1 MLTTP
6 PQIAG
11 YQLAEIIHQTASTAV
26 YQAIRELDS
35 LPVII
40 KLLQAEYPTLKE
52 IERLKHEYEIARDLN
67 LPGAIKP
74 YDLVNYKNGLALI
87 LEDFGGQSLKKII
100 TYGKVEIID
109 FLFLAIRIA
118 EILGDLHTNQIIH
131 KDIKPQNI
139 IYNSKTLEV
148 KVTDFSI
155 AARLSRGTKCLSTA
169 NSLEGTLAYISPEQT
184 GRTNRAID
192 YRTDLYS
199 LGVTFYEILTNQLP
213 CPYND
218 PLELVH
224 CHIAKTP
231 PLINQINPEIPAVIA
246 GLVAKLLAKTPEDRY
261 QSAYG
266 LKADLE
272 ECLMQLHSLG
282 KIDNFPLGK
291 QDKSGQFQL
300 PEKLY
305 NREAEIT
312 ELTNIFERVQA
323 GSIEVVLIEG
333 DPGTGKSLLAKEVER
348 SLVRQQGYFITGKC
362 DRGGDRIPYFPLIQA
377 FQELIQQLLIASQG
391 QINVWQEKL
400 LTALGDRGQIIID
413 LIPELELIIGK
424 QPPLPESSSFKE
436 VFKKFILA
444 LTDTE
449 CPLVLFLDD
458 LEKID
463 SNSLELVQ
471 FLVANVP
478 SQHLLILGASS
489 ENELTVNREL
499 VQAIAQWQ
507 LTNIKVNKIT
517 LENLDLEQINQ
528 LVADTL
534 GESPRKTLPIADL
547 IGEKTQ
553 GNPFLAIQLFK
564 SLYQDKILTFNF
576 RSGRW
581 QWDVE
586 ELAKIKVADDV
597 VEVAIAK
604 IQKLSKTTQYLLQL
618 AAVLDDK
625 FNFNTLAIISEQSPP
640 IIATE
645 LQLAIE
651 KELILP
657 LNNQQL
663 ILPPEE
669 ILYQFASPRIQQAI
683 YNLIPEAQKNPFH
696 WQIGQLLVKNASQSV
711 LEEKIFQI
719 VKHLNI
725 SMELLHSPSAKE
737 ELAAL
742 NLLAG
747 KKAKS
752 VHAGETALT
761 YLNIGLGLLSHS
773 SWLTNYQL
781 TFALH
786 LETIACEYLL
796 GNFERATSLAT
807 MTLKQIN
814 SDEDKFKVNQIQFR
828 HYQNTGC
835 YAEAIQLGL
844 KSLKWRGLELIA
856 LPSQGDLSTAALAV
870 QQNLNE
876 REIAD
881 LINIAES
888 EQSQLLATISLLAD
902 LILPAYL
909 TSENFGILCILEMMN
924 LGWQYGDRAWAA
936 LAYTWYCSLLASD
949 RPPVWLPLADRVNL
963 KSPLQNL
970 PLTDRRIEAQIRAL
984 SSTLI
989 DYWQQPI
996 KTNISLQRA
1005 AYQAL
1010 KERGDFSWCHYSAI
1024 GIFWQKL
1031 IISDDLERLAQ
1042 KYQQYIHFAKETDL
1056 TAALT
1061 LMVQQQLILQLA
1073 GNHGNHSQT
1082 YFDPETALAT
1092 FQSKPYILGSNNYYL
1107 AQLVIFYLEEKYQDA
1122 AEMANALE
1130 QAIAA
1135 DFQVTFHCFYQGLTS
1150 VALYLQTQDIQKTV
1164 YWQNFQTCRQ
1174 KLQTWAENCPE
1185 NFLANHL
1192 LIEAESAQINEK
1204 YWQAVDLYDRA
1215 IAAAKENKSMFLEAL
1230 ANELAAKFYLR
1241 LNKPKMAKSYLRD
1254 AHYIYLKWGAAA
1266 QAKKLETKYPQLL
1279 TLPVVAE
1286 VKNDQLGMI
1295 SISTTTT
1302 TGSISGILD
1311 WSTVVKASI
1320 AISGEILLENLL
1332 RKLLKITLES
1342 AGAKMGFFL
1351 TKKPQQWIIE
1361 AEATIDSTEV
1371 KVSQSLPIEN
1381 SGLVPVSIIYYVDRT
1396 QQNVVLDDAT
1406 ESEIFASDPY
1416 IIQHQPKSVLCFPII
1431 HQAKIT
1437 GILYLENPLTVGA
1450 FTSDRIEI
1458 LKVLSSQVAIS
1469 IENALLY
1476 NHLQSYSQELEIKN
1490 AALKESET
1498 RERAKAQELAQSL
1511 NQLQQTQSQLIQ
1523 TEKISNLGQLVA
1535 GVAHEVNNPI
1545 GFISGNIDRANE
1557 YVQDLTDLLALYQKH
1572 YSQPPREILDK
1583 AEEIEL
1589 EYVLEDL
1596 PNTISSMKMGADRIR
1611 EIMSS
1616 LRNFSRADSTQKHL
1630 ADIHQGIDSTLI
1642 ILRYRLKAKSE
1653 RPAINII
1660 KEYGDL
1666 PLVECYAGQLNQVFM
1681 NLIANAID
1689 ALDESNVGHS
1699 YREIEAN
1706 PNAIAIRTSV
1716 INLAEQHFAEIRI
1729 SDNGPGI
1736 TPEVQQH
1743 LFDAFFTTK
1752 PEGKGTGL
1760 GLSISYQ
1767 IITEKH
1773 GGKMQCVS
1781 TPGKG
1786 AEFIIQIPL

>member
-11 YQLAEIIHQTASTAV
+11 YQLAEILHQTASTAV

-139 IYNSKTLEV
+139 IYNPKTLEV
-148 KVTDFSI
+148 KITDFSI

-312 ELTNIFERVQA
+312 ELTNIFKRVQA
-323 GSIEVVLIEG
+323 GSIEVLLIEG
-333 DPGTGKSLLAKEVER
+333 NPGTGKSLLAKEVER

-362 DRGGDRIPYFPLIQA
+362 DRGGDQIPYFPLIQA
-377 FQELIQQLLIASQG
+377 FQELIQQLLIASQE

-400 LTALGDRGQIIID
+400 LTVLGNRGQVIID

-424 QPPLPESSSFKE
+424 QQPSPEPSSFKE

-458 LEKID
+458 LEEID

-471 FLVANVP
+471 FLVANTP

-489 ENELTVNREL
+489 ENELIVNREL

-507 LTNIKVNKIT
+507 SANIKVNKIT

-534 GESPRKTLPIADL
+534 GESPRKTVPIADL
-547 IGEKTQ
+547 ILEKTQ
-553 GNPFLAIQLFK
+553 GNPFLAIQLLK
-564 SLYQDKILTFNF
+564 SLDQDKILTFNF

-597 VEVAIAK
+597 VEIAIAK

-625 FNFNTLAIISEQSPP
+625 FNFNTLAIISEQSPQ

-657 LNNQQL
+657 LNDRQL
-663 ILPPEE
+663 IIPPEE
-669 ILYQFASPRIQQAI
+669 ILYQFASPRIQQAV
-683 YNLIPEAQKNPFH
+683 YNLIPEAKKNPLH
-696 WQIGQLLVKNASQSV
+696 WQIGQLLFKNSSPSV
-711 LEEKIFQI
+711 LEENIFEI

-725 SMELLHSPSAKE
+725 SMELLNSQSAKE
-737 ELAAL
+737 ELAEL

-761 YLNIGLGLLSHS
+761 YLNIGLGLLSNS
-773 SWLTNYQL
+773 SWLANYQL

-786 LETIACEYLL
+786 LETIGCEYLL
-796 GNFERATSLAT
+796 GNFERATSLAA

-835 YAEAIQLGL
+835 YTEAIQLGL
-844 KSLKWRGLELIA
+844 QSLKWRGLELAAVPI
-856 LPSQGDLSTAALAV
+856 QGDLSTAALAV

-881 LINIAES
+881 LINVAES
-888 EQSQLLATISLLAD
+888 SESQLFATISLLAD

-909 TSENFGILCILEMMN
+909 TSENLGILCILEMMN
-924 LGWQYGDRAWAA
+924 LGWQYGDRSWAA
-936 LAYTWYCSLLASD
+936 LAYTWYCSLLVSD
-949 RPPVWLPLADRVNL
+949 RHPVWLPLANL
-963 KSPLQNL
+963 KSPLQNF
-970 PLTDRRIEAQIRAL
+970 PLTDCRIEAQIRTL

-1010 KERGDFSWCHYSAI
+1010 KESGDFSWCHYSAI

-1031 IISDDLERLAQ
+1031 IVSDDLARLAQ
-1042 KYQQYIHFAKETDL
+1042 KYQQYIDFAKETDL

-1061 LMVQQQLILQLA
+1061 LMLQRQLILQLA
-1073 GNHGNHSQT
+1073 ENPANHGNHSET
-1082 YFDPETALAT
+1082 YFDPEAALAT
-1092 FQSKPYILGSNNYYL
+1092 FQSKQYFLGSNNYYL
-1107 AQLVIFYLEEKYQDA
+1107 TQLVIFYLDEKYQDA
-1122 AEMANALE
+1122 AEMADAFE

-1135 DFQVTFHCFYQGLTS
+1135 DFQVTFHCFYQGLIS
-1150 VALYLQTQDIQKTV
+1150 VALYLQTQDHEQTS
-1164 YWQNFQTCRQ
+1164 YWENFQTCRQ
-1174 KLQTWAENCPE
+1174 KLQTWAEHCPE
-1185 NFLANHL
+1185 NFLANYL
-1192 LIEAESAQINEK
+1192 LIEAEAAQINEK

-1215 IAAAKENKSMFLEAL
+1215 IAAAKENKSIFLEAL
-1230 ANELAAKFYLR
+1230 SNELAAKFYLR
-1241 LNKPKMAKSYLRD
+1241 LNKPKIAKSYLRD

-1266 QAKKLETKYPQLL
+1266 QAQKLETKYPQLL
-1279 TLPVVAE
+1279 TLPVIAE

-1342 AGAKMGFFL
+1342 AGAKMGLFL
-1351 TKKPQQWIIE
+1351 TKKQQQWMIE

-1381 SGLVPVSIIYYVDRT
+1381 SGLVPVSIIYYVERT

-1406 ESEIFASDPY
+1406 QSEIFASDPY
-1416 IIQHQPKSVLCFPII
+1416 IIEHQPKSVLCFPII

-1557 YVQDLTDLLALYQKH
+1557 YVQDLTDLLALYQKN
-1572 YSQPPREILDK
+1572 YPQPAREILDK
-1583 AEEIEL
+1583 AEDIEL

-1716 INLAEQHFAEIRI
+1716 INLAEQNFAEIRI
-1729 SDNGPGI
+1729 ADNGPGI

-1773 GGKMQCVS
+1773 GGQMQCVS